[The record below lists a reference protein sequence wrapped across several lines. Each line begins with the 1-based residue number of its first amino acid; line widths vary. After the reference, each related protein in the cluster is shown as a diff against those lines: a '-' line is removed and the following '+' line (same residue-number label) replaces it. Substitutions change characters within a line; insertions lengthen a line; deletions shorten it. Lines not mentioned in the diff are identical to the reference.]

1 MSISEKERDHANLL
15 RQRAEEALR
24 GKPVEVSDLLPEDFQ
39 YLLHDLQVHQAELSI
54 QNEELRRVQQEL
66 ETSRDLYSDLYNFA
80 PAGYC
85 TLSRK
90 DTILE
95 ANQTLAM
102 ILGVNREE
110 LIHQAL
116 SQFVARDNQDK
127 YYLYRQCAFEDHQR
141 QISKIY
147 MVKQSGEKI
156 LIRLESMPVHGD
168 QNRLRVMFSDITEQ
182 QRIEKEAQEAAA
194 LRELR
199 KHMTDQREQERQQVA
214 RDLHDGPVQ
223 ELVAITFALRGILMD
238 HPDTEL
244 APQLE
249 SIQSDLQEQIGA
261 LRTYAMELR
270 PPMLARFG
278 LEKTIR
284 SHAEIFQEK
293 HPVIRI
299 QLELQHTG
307 TLLDETVSLA
317 LFRIYQEALNNIRK
331 HVQRPDT
338 LVSVRLEK
346 DEKQVWLEIL
356 DNGGGFALP
365 EEWIDLVR
373 EGHLGLVGMRE
384 RAEAVGGQLEIHPQL
399 GEGTRLVVS
408 VPLEQARKA
417 E

>member
-1 MSISEKERDHANLL
+1 
-15 RQRAEEALR
+15 
-24 GKPVEVSDLLPEDFQ
+24 VSDLPREDFQ
-39 YLLHDLQVHQAELSI
+39 YLLHELQVHQAELSI
-54 QNEELRRVQQEL
+54 QNEELRRVQLEL
-66 ETSRDLYSDLYNFA
+66 ETARDLYADLYHLA
-80 PAGYC
+80 PVGYC

-95 ANQTLAM
+95 ANQTMAVL
-102 ILGVNREE
+102 LGVNRDE
-110 LIHQAL
+110 LLHQPL
-116 SQFVARDNQDK
+116 SQFVDRADQDQ
-127 YYLYRQCAFEDHQR
+127 YYLHRQRAFEEHQR
-141 QISKIY
+141 QISKIN

-156 LIRLESMPVHGD
+156 LIRLESLIAAED
-168 QNRLRVMFSDITEQ
+168 ENRLRVMLSDITEQ
-182 QRIEKEAQEAAA
+182 ERIEKEAQEAAS

-199 KHMTDQREQERQQVA
+199 KRVNEQREQERQQMA

-223 ELVAITFALRGILMD
+223 GLVAITFALRGMLMD
-238 HPDTEL
+238 HPYTEL

-249 SIQSDLQEQIGA
+249 AIQSDLQEQISE

-284 SHAEIFQEK
+284 SYAEIFQEK

-299 QLELQHTG
+299 QLGLQHTG

-331 HVQRPDT
+331 HVQRPAI
-338 LVSVRLEK
+338 LVCVRLQK
-346 DEKQVWLEIL
+346 DEKQVRLEIQ
-356 DNGGGFALP
+356 DNGGGFTLP

-384 RAEAVGGQLEIHPQL
+384 RAEAVGGQFEIYPQP
-399 GEGTRLVVS
+399 GEGTRLVVR